1 MPSTSIADY
10 SAAEITQLLESFSS
24 GAAAKLLAAAP
35 PEAKAAAAAALLN
48 VRNTSRLQAR
58 VAELEQLLERREQQL
73 NDLTAAAHAQVKS
86 ESELLD
92 RTLVRFERLC
102 TINNQ
107 LTSQL
112 NDLTR
117 KYNELALRRTRRR
130 DSMARGFE

>member
-10 SAAEITQLLESFSS
+10 SAAEISQLLESFSS
-24 GAAAKLLAAAP
+24 SAAAKLLAAAP

-102 TINNQ
+102 TMNNQ

-117 KYNELALRRTRRR
+117 KYNELRRNTE
-130 DSMARGFE
+130 A

>member
-35 PEAKAAAAAALLN
+35 PEAKAAAAAKLLN

-102 TINNQ
+102 TMNNQ

-117 KYNELALRRTRRR
+117 KYNELRRNTE
-130 DSMARGFE
+130 A

>member
-102 TINNQ
+102 TMNNQ

-117 KYNELALRRTRRR
+117 KYNALHRNTK
-130 DSMARGFE
+130 A

>member
-102 TINNQ
+102 TMNNQ

-117 KYNELALRRTRRR
+117 KYNELRRNTE
-130 DSMARGFE
+130 A

>member
-1 MPSTSIADY
+1 MVDRNTAL
-10 SAAEITQLLESFSS
+10 AFAVGAVT
-24 GAAAKLLAAAP
+24 GAAAIHTV
-35 PEAKAAAAAALLN
+35 LN
-48 VRNTSRLQAR
+48 VTRSKPASETSSFGSPSSKHACKAFVDDADEDADG

-102 TINNQ
+102 TMNNQ

-117 KYNELALRRTRRR
+117 KYNELRRNTE
-130 DSMARGFE
+130 A